1 MLTPGSG
8 DATDNPGWKRCF
20 RAPGAMTLGLW
31 MPIEAVWRATP
42 ALVDQE
48 RLARRAEELGFA
60 ALWLRDIPL
69 RDPSFGDVGQVH
81 DVFVYLAWLA
91 AHTQTIAL
99 ATGAVVLPLRHPLH
113 VAKAAASIDQLSRGR
128 LILGIASGDRPIEFP
143 AFGRS
148 RDDAPAEV
156 RAALDAIRLALRGD
170 APADV
175 VPKPVAREL
184 PIVVAG
190 HAGQSL
196 EWIATNAHGW
206 ITWPRPPEH
215 QAALVRSWREAVA
228 ASGAAH
234 KPLAKAL
241 FVDLATDPDLDAWP
255 IRLGVRV
262 GRNRLLALL
271 EQLEA
276 SGIDHVALSL
286 TPGHRPASEVL
297 DELGEWI
304 LPRFAATRS

>member
-1 MLTPGSG
+1 
-8 DATDNPGWKRCF
+8 
-20 RAPGAMTLGLW
+20 MTLGLW

-42 ALVDQE
+42 SLVDQE

-69 RDPSFGDVGQVH
+69 RDPSFGDLGQVH

-91 AHTQTIAL
+91 AHTRTIAL
-99 ATGAVVLPLRHPLH
+99 ASGAVALPLRHPLH
-113 VAKAAASIDQLSRGR
+113 VAKAAASIDQLSGGR

-148 RDDAPAEV
+148 RDDAPSDL
-156 RAALDAIRLALRGD
+156 RASLEAIRIALSPA

-184 PIVVAG
+184 PIIVAG

-196 EWIATNAHGW
+196 EWIATHAHGW

-215 QAALVRSWREAVA
+215 QAALVRSWRDAVA
-228 ASGAAH
+228 TAGFSH
-234 KPLAKAL
+234 KPLAQAL
-241 FVDLATDPDLDAWP
+241 HIDLATDPDLEVWP

-262 GRNRLLALL
+262 GRNRLLRIL

-276 SGIDHVALSL
+276 SGLDHVALSL
-286 TPGHRPASEVL
+286 TRGHRPASEVL
-297 DELGEWI
+297 EELGEWI
-304 LPRFAATRS
+304 LPRFAASSS